1 MSKNNISI
9 KRKDSKGR
17 ILRDRESQTPDG
29 RYRYSYDENGK
40 KKSFYSWKL
49 EKNDRLPAGKREC
62 VSLREQ
68 EKELQL
74 KNLQGVNPEKMTVL
88 ELVERY
94 LAIKDLSVKKTTK
107 AGHQTV
113 LNVLKKEKFAQM
125 EISKVKVSDAK
136 LFLIKLQQ
144 EDGKSYSTIHTIR
157 GVLRPAFQMALED
170 DLILR
175 NPFEFQ
181 VSLVLVNDSVIR
193 EAITLDQMRKFLNF
207 VKEDKHFSRYY
218 EAFYILFH
226 TGMRISEFCGLTVKD
241 IDMKERKINI
251 DHQLMRWS
259 DMRYGIEST
268 KTNAGTRQIPM
279 MPEVYECFKII
290 LEQRKKYKVE
300 PVIDGYSGF
309 LFLDKNKMPLVALH
323 WEKYFQHAVEKY
335 NSIYKVQLPKITPH
349 VCRHTYCSNQARAGM
364 NPKTLQ
370 YLMGHSDIGV
380 TLNTYTHIKYDD
392 AKDEVLKMAGS
403 R

>member
-1 MSKNNISI
+1 
-9 KRKDSKGR
+9 
-17 ILRDRESQTPDG
+17 
-29 RYRYSYDENGK
+29 
-40 KKSFYSWKL
+40 
-49 EKNDRLPAGKREC
+49 
-62 VSLREQ
+62 
-68 EKELQL
+68 
-74 KNLQGVNPEKMTVL
+74 MTVL

-113 LNVLKKEKFAQM
+113 LNVLKKENFAQM

-144 EDGKSYSTIHTIR
+144 EDGKSYGTIHIIR

-181 VSLVLVNDSVIR
+181 VSLVLVNDSVTR

-241 IDMKERKINI
+241 LNMKEGKIGRALIVSTGAMLSTISPFQGESIPGIAHAISLESVSGIMDRQKGCRK
-251 DHQLMRWS
+251 
-259 DMRYGIEST
+259 
-268 KTNAGTRQIPM
+268 
-279 MPEVYECFKII
+279 
-290 LEQRKKYKVE
+290 
-300 PVIDGYSGF
+300 
-309 LFLDKNKMPLVALH
+309 
-323 WEKYFQHAVEKY
+323 
-335 NSIYKVQLPKITPH
+335 
-349 VCRHTYCSNQARAGM
+349 
-364 NPKTLQ
+364 
-370 YLMGHSDIGV
+370 
-380 TLNTYTHIKYDD
+380 
-392 AKDEVLKMAGS
+392 
-403 R
+403 

>member
-29 RYRYSYDENGK
+29 RYRYSYYENGK
-40 KKSFYSWKL
+40 KKSFYSWKH

-62 VSLREQ
+62 VALREQ

-74 KNLQGVNPEKMTVL
+74 QNLQGVNPEKMTVL

-113 LNVLKKEKFAQM
+113 LNVLKKEKLAQM

-136 LFLIKLQQ
+136 LFLIKLRQ

-181 VSLVLVNDSVIR
+181 VSLVLVNDSVTR

-226 TGMRISEFCGLTVKD
+226 TGMRISEFCGLTIKNL
-241 IDMKERKINI
+241 DMKERKINI

-259 DMRYGIEST
+259 DMKYGIEST

-279 MPEVYECFKII
+279 TSEVYECFKII

-300 PVIDGYSGF
+300 PVIDGYRGF

-323 WEKYFQHAVEKY
+323 WEKYFQHAVDKY
-335 NSIYKVQLPKITPH
+335 NSIYKTQLPKITPH
-349 VCRHTYCSNQARAGM
+349 VCRHTYCSNMAKAGM
-364 NPKTLQ
+364 NPKALQ

-380 TLNTYTHIKYDD
+380 TLNVYTHLGLID
-392 AKDEVLKMAGS
+392 AKEEMNRIAKLA
-403 R
+403 